1 MYPVL
6 GYNISCYNFI
16 VILLGLLHRTSVFT
30 RQAFTLISFMVKRSL
45 KGESMEK
52 VIAVA
57 MSGGVDSSL
66 TAAML
71 LKQGYKVFGIT
82 LWLWVSG
89 TPYDEVPLAV
99 TDAKKMC
106 DFLGIEHHVIDARD
120 VFYENVVDYF
130 VKEYAYGRTPNP
142 CVFCNKN
149 IKFDLMLNRAL
160 ELGATHMVTG
170 HYAQVNYN
178 EETGLYEL
186 HKGIDPTKDQSYVM
200 YNMNQRILSHLMF
213 PLGGQCKTE
222 TRKLA
227 AEYDL
232 PVAKK
237 PDSVDIC
244 FLPHGNYQKL
254 VVEEMKAKPKTG
266 NIVTEDG
273 EVLGKHNGLFNYT
286 IGQRKGL
293 GIAYKHPLYVI
304 GFNGDRN
311 EVIVGPNE
319 RLFTN
324 RMICKFYNFLDD
336 TIHKELKA
344 EGKIRY
350 AANPSPCTAR
360 ILDDDTMEV
369 IFEEPQRAI
378 TPGQSVAFY
387 NGTQL
392 LGGAVID
399 HVC

>member
-30 RQAFTLISFMVKRSL
+30 RQAFTLISFMIKRSL

-186 HKGIDPTKDQSYVM
+186 HKGVDPTKDQSYVM

-254 VVEEMKAKPKTG
+254 VVEEMKAKPKAG

-399 HVC
+399 RVC

>member
-1 MYPVL
+1 MYLVL

-89 TPYDEVPLAV
+89 SPYDEVPLAV

-254 VVEEMKAKPKTG
+254 VVEEMKDKPKSG

-304 GFNGDRN
+304 GFNGERN

-399 HVC
+399 RVC

>member
-254 VVEEMKAKPKTG
+254 VVEEMKAKPKAG

-378 TPGQSVAFY
+378 TTGQSVAFY

>member
-186 HKGIDPTKDQSYVM
+186 HKGVDPTKDQSYVM

-254 VVEEMKAKPKTG
+254 VVEEMKGKPESG

-350 AANPSPCTAR
+350 AANPSPCIAR

-399 HVC
+399 RVC

>member
-1 MYPVL
+1 MYLVL

-30 RQAFTLISFMVKRSL
+30 RQAFTLISFMIKRSL

-186 HKGIDPTKDQSYVM
+186 HKGVDPTKDQSYVM

-254 VVEEMKAKPKTG
+254 VVEEIKGKPESG

-350 AANPSPCTAR
+350 AANPSPCIAR

-399 HVC
+399 RVC

>member
-178 EETGLYEL
+178 EDTGLYEL
-186 HKGIDPTKDQSYVM
+186 HKGVDPTKDQSYVM

-254 VVEEMKAKPKTG
+254 VVEEMKTKPKSG

-273 EVLGKHNGLFNYT
+273 EILGKHTGLFNYT

-304 GFNGDRN
+304 GFNGERN
-311 EVIVGPNE
+311 EVIVGSNE

-369 IFEEPQRAI
+369 IFDEPQRAI

-399 HVC
+399 RVC

>member
-89 TPYDEVPLAV
+89 TPYDSVPLAV

-120 VFYENVVDYF
+120 VFYDNVVDYF

-186 HKGIDPTKDQSYVM
+186 HKGVDPTKDQSYVM

-254 VVEEMKAKPKTG
+254 VVEEMKGEPKTG

-304 GFNGDRN
+304 GFNGERN

-399 HVC
+399 RVC

>member
-1 MYPVL
+1 MYLVL

-30 RQAFTLISFMVKRSL
+30 RQAFTLISFMIKRSL

-200 YNMNQRILSHLMF
+200 YNMNQRILSHLIF

-254 VVEEMKAKPKTG
+254 VVEEMKGKPKSG

-273 EVLGKHNGLFNYT
+273 EILGKHNGLFNYT

-399 HVC
+399 RVC

>member
-16 VILLGLLHRTSVFT
+16 VILLGLLHRSSVFT

-186 HKGIDPTKDQSYVM
+186 HKGVDPTKDQSYVM

-273 EVLGKHNGLFNYT
+273 EILGKHTGLFNYT

-293 GIAYKHPLYVI
+293 GIAYRHPLYVI
-304 GFNGDRN
+304 GFNGERN

-369 IFEEPQRAI
+369 IFDEPQRAI

-399 HVC
+399 RVC